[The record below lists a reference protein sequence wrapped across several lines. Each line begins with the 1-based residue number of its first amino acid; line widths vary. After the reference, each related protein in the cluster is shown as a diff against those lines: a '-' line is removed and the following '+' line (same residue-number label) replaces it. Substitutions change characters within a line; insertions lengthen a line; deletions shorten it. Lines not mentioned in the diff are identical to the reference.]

1 MTTGTGDSL
10 QSSGR
15 SSGPSGRRRKYYR
28 ITPDGRAQLVEQ
40 HRQWKTVEETMR
52 SLWSNLETKIS
63 ANHSAQAEPLPQE
76 G

>member
-28 ITPDGRAQLVEQ
+28 ITPDGRAQLVEE
-40 HRQWKTVEETMR
+40 HRQWKAVEETMR
-52 SLWSNLETKIS
+52 DLWSKLGTRTS
-63 ANHSAQAEPLPQE
+63 TNHPAQDGLLPQK